1 MIQKNKSYEAVIEDL
16 TLEGSG
22 LCRVDGFAVF
32 VPMTAVGDRVR
43 FKAVKVQK
51 NVGYGILEQVI
62 TPSPA
67 RQPVDCP
74 VFRQC
79 GGCAFR
85 HIRYEEELRL
95 KAERV
100 RQALKGKAVQDAFQ
114 RLGGFALTPEP
125 IIGCGAQ
132 EHYRNKAQ
140 YPLGTDKD
148 GRPTAGFYARR
159 SHRLVKADDC
169 LLQDEMFGPV
179 VRTVRG
185 LMERYKVSAYDETT
199 GKGLLR
205 HLFLRKGAKSGEL
218 MVCLVSTSRKVPFLE
233 EFVQALTAAFPEIV
247 SVMLNINADK
257 TNVILGKHSILL
269 YGKDGIDD
277 TLLDV
282 QLSIPAAAFYQV
294 NSPQAETLYRL
305 AYEYAGFTGKERL
318 LDLYCGIGSIGL
330 GAYGQVKKLIGVEVV
345 AEAAASAQKNARRNG
360 MEAEFLCADAGEA
373 AKALA
378 DRGEMPDVVIIDPPR
393 KGCSTEVLESILRM
407 APKKVVMISCNPATA
422 ARDAKMLCEKGYQ
435 LERYRGVDLFPRTGH
450 VECAALLTRRGKTD
464 D

>member
-1 MIQKNKSYEAVIEDL
+1 MIQKNKSYEAVVEDL
-16 TLEGSG
+16 TLEGNG

-32 VPMTAVGDRVR
+32 VPMTAVGDRIR

-62 TPSPA
+62 TPSPE

-95 KAERV
+95 KE
-100 RQALKGKAVQDAFQ
+100 KAVQDAFQ
-114 RLGGFALTPEP
+114 RLGGFSLIPEP
-125 IIGCGAQ
+125 IIGSALQ
-132 EHYRNKAQ
+132 DHYRNKAQ
-140 YPLGTDKD
+140 YPLGIDKD
-148 GRPTAGFYARR
+148 GRPMAGFYARR

-169 LLQDEMFGPV
+169 LLQDEVFGPV
-179 VRTVRG
+179 VRTVLG
-185 LMERYKVSAYDETT
+185 LIERYKISIYDEVT

-205 HLFLRKGAKSGEL
+205 HLFLRRGAKSGEL
-218 MVCLVSTSRKVPFLE
+218 MVCLVSASRKVPFLE
-233 EFVQALTAAFPEIV
+233 ELVQALTAAFPEIV

-257 TNVILGKHSILL
+257 TNVILGRHSILL

-277 TLLDV
+277 TLLDM

-294 NSPQAETLYRL
+294 NSPQAEVLYQL
-305 AYEYAGFTGKERL
+305 AYEYAGFTGKEHL

-330 GAYGQVKKLIGVEVV
+330 GAYKQVKKLTGAEVV
-345 AEAAASAQKNARRNG
+345 AEAVASAQKNARRGG
-360 MEAEFLCADAGEA
+360 MKAEFLCADAGEA

-378 DRGEMPDVVIIDPPR
+378 DRGETPDVIIVDPPR
-393 KGCSTEVLESILRM
+393 KGCSAEVLESILRM
-407 APKKVVMISCNPATA
+407 VPKKVVMISCNPATA
-422 ARDAKMLCEKGYQ
+422 ARDAKMLCENGYQ
-435 LERYRGVDLFPRTGH
+435 LRRCRGVDLFPRTGH
-450 VECAALLTRRGKTD
+450 VECVTLMSKIEK
-464 D
+464 